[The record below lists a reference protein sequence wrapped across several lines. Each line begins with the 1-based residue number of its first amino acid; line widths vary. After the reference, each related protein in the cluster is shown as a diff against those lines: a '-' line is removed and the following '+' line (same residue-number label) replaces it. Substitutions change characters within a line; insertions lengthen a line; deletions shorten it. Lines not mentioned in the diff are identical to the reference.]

1 MIRWKITK
9 KPQYA
14 TSLIIGLNL
23 NPGEYFSVLEK
34 AKEDEMKE
42 FQEFWGDKSELRR
55 FQDGTITEAVVW
67 NASTFSE
74 KRLICKN
81 IVTYLMKLKFGY
93 ADTDLNYFA
102 DQLDNNI
109 SLNVEEQSLKIIS
122 TYDKLAKQLRELK
135 DLPLD
140 IINVQG
146 TSPVNRY
153 TDVYPPKPFI
163 EKQKNN
169 KEAHHDKS
177 QVYIPLVKGKI
188 LPKYISPVDVMI
200 QMGASSKWPQT
211 LEGIKR
217 IKAAFNIKL
226 AESLRAQFNLAS
238 QAFPVIFLLIS
249 LPRIFFFQEIIFSF
263 LFF

>member
-1 MIRWKITK
+1 MIRWKVTK
-9 KPQYA
+9 KPQFV
-14 TSLIIGLNL
+14 TSLILGLNL
-23 NPGEYFSVLEK
+23 NPEEYFSVLEK
-34 AKEDEMKE
+34 ANENEMKE

-67 NASTFSE
+67 NSSTFSE
-74 KRLICKN
+74 KRLICRE

-93 ADTDLNYFA
+93 ADTDLHYYA
-102 DQLDNNI
+102 DQLDNYI
-109 SLNVEEQSLKIIS
+109 STNLEEQSLKIIS
-122 TYDKLAKQLRELK
+122 TYDKLAKELRELK

-153 TDVYPPKPFI
+153 TDVYPPKPFK
-163 EKQKNN
+163 EKSNN
-169 KEAHHDKS
+169 SKRPHN
-177 QVYIPLVKGKI
+177 QGNPLIYVPLKKGKI
-188 LPKYISPVDVMI
+188 LPKYISPVDVTI

-226 AESLRAQFNLAS
+226 AESLRAQFNLAA
-238 QAFPVIFLLIS
+238 QAFPVGFFS
-249 LPRIFFFQEIIFSF
+249 FWKFFFFAS
-263 LFF
+263 